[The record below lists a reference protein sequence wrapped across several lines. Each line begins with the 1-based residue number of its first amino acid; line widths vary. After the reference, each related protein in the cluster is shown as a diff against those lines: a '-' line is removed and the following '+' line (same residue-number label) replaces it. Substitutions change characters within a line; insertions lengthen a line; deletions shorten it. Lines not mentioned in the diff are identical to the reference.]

1 MLKSFAIPALVLAFL
16 ASGYAKA
23 PVAGVNLGHQQV
35 VEFGKGNLLY
45 QSNS

>member
-23 PVAGVNLGHQQV
+23 PTGGGHLGHRQV
-35 VEFGKGNLLY
+35 VEFGKGDL
-45 QSNS
+45 QVPSNS